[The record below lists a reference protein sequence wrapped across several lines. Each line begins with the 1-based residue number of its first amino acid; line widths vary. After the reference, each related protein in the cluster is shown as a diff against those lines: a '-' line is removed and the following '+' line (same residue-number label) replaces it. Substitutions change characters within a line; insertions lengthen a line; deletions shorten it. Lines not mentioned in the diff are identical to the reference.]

1 VEVDVTRNT
10 RAAGLAALT
19 VAAATLAAA
28 CSGPAKPQFIRPN
41 PDQFRTG
48 TCRDAAPA
56 VLAVGDVGARLAG
69 VTAVSDADNK
79 VLTSQQKTLMGLRT
93 SAELSRSVHDVVV
106 AIGYVRL
113 RVDSHTYDD
122 PGLMAAVVTAQ
133 QKVVQACVDS

>member
-1 VEVDVTRNT
+1 VTRNT

-19 VAAATLAAA
+19 LAAALLAAA
-28 CSGPAKPQFIRPN
+28 CSGPAKPQFVRPN

-56 VLAVGDVGARLAG
+56 VLTVGDVGTRLAG
-69 VTAVSDADNK
+69 AKAVPDTDSKA
-79 VLTSQQKTLMGLRT
+79 LTTQQKTLMGLRT
-93 SAELSRSVHDVVV
+93 SAELTQPVHDLVI

-122 PGLMAAVVTAQ
+122 PTLMADVVAAQ
-133 QKVVQACVDS
+133 QKVVHTCTDS